1 MNAFFFIARSSVSAA
16 EQCMNE
22 IVPEL
27 RTTLT
32 STSNAGANV
41 WPSREALVAIMIVFQ
56 QMTAQRLTGLL
67 LHNWLGADR
76 SPRPRALCGCDGTN
90 AVLLHNGCAATHNAA
105 HWLQRRRRRQSSVR
119 LFNADRSV

>member
-1 MNAFFFIARSSVSAA
+1 MNAFFFIARSSVRAA

-32 STSNAGANV
+32 STSSAGANV

-56 QMTAQRLTGLL
+56 QMTAQRLTDLL
-67 LHNWLGADR
+67 VAPQLA
-76 SPRPRALCGCDGTN
+76 
-90 AVLLHNGCAATHNAA
+90 
-105 HWLQRRRRRQSSVR
+105 RR
-119 LFNADRSV
+119 